1 MIDGR
6 GVAPLSVLLVLA
18 GSLASSPPPTPYPD
32 VPLGSGVYEVP
43 GDTGHGSEG
52 RPNAGFVITDSG
64 VLVIDALGSPW
75 QGKRLLATIR
85 TVTAAPVRWLVLTH
99 HHPDHAFGA
108 IVFTR
113 AGARVIASPDRHM
126 LIAEGGDDEL
136 VASWDR
142 VVGVQE
148 LQGFAFADTPSIP
161 VTGETTFVFGGR
173 RVEIAHQPNAHTAG
187 DLTVWI
193 PDAGVLFAGDLLIED
208 GVPMV
213 VDGSSAGL
221 LAALDRLAAY
231 RARVVVPGHGRLD
244 PDPGAQLAAAHRYL
258 DSTRAA
264 LGDALAQGTP
274 LSRVLRRMPPPDTGR
289 PVSLASRRQRNAVVI
304 YQEME
309 KRLMGVGSGPAATG
323 PGVSGPAP
331 SGPRPPGLVPA
342 AEIVVGRPRVARAE
356 RFTPWATLLS
366 TDSLAM
372 RLAAAPGQVT
382 VVDVRTDFGLYLK
395 GHIPGAVYLNV
406 ESLRSFA
413 DGVPNLLLPAESYET
428 LFTRLGIRAER
439 PVVVYSAGDTRN
451 IDATYVAWILSGFG
465 APVAL
470 LDGGF
475 QKWELEQRPT
485 AREYPSAVTGAFH
498 GRRFLPDRATRAEVA
513 EVVRL
518 HPADAALVDARAP
531 DQYAGEAG
539 AQMRRGHIPGA
550 ISHYW
555 QTDLRDDLTHVFRD
569 TAAIRAAYVAQGITP
584 DKAIIAYCNGGLES
598 SHLYFVL
605 HDLLGYPR
613 VRVYDGSWTD
623 WAARPELPI
632 VTGPNP

>member
-18 GSLASSPPPTPYPD
+18 GSFAAASPPPLPYPD

-43 GDTGHGSEG
+43 GDTGRGSEG
-52 RPNAGFVITDSG
+52 RPNAGFVVTDSG
-64 VLVIDALGSPW
+64 VLVVDALGSPY

-85 TVTAAPVRWLVLTH
+85 SVTDRPVRWLVLTH

-113 AGARVIASPDRHM
+113 AGARVIANPDRHM

-161 VTGETTFVFGGR
+161 VTGDTTFVVGGR

-187 DLTVWI
+187 DLTVWV

-221 LAALDRLAAY
+221 LAALDRIAAY
-231 RARVVVPGHGRLD
+231 HARVVIPGHGRVD
-244 PDPGAQLAAAHRYL
+244 PDPGAQIAAARRYL
-258 DSTRAA
+258 DSTRTA

-309 KRLMGVGSGPAATG
+309 KRLMGVGDAPGASGP
-323 PGVSGPAP
+323 SER
-331 SGPRPPGLVPA
+331 GPRPSRLVPPMPVEA
-342 AEIVVGRPRVARAE
+342 ARGRHA
-356 RFTPWATLLS
+356 PWAPLLS
-366 TDSLAM
+366 TDSLAA
-372 RLAAAPGQVT
+372 RLAMVT
-382 VVDVRTDFGLYLK
+382 IVDVRTDFGLYLK

-406 ESLRSFA
+406 EALRSFA

-428 LFTRLGIRAER
+428 LFTRLGIRADR

-451 IDATYVAWILSGFG
+451 IDATYLAWILSGFG

-475 QKWELEQRPT
+475 QKWELEERPT
-485 AREYPSAVTGAFH
+485 AREYPAAVAGAFH
-498 GRRFLPDRATRAEVA
+498 ARRFLPDKATREEV
-513 EVVRL
+513 ERVVRL
-518 HPADAALVDARAP
+518 RPADAVLVDARAP
-531 DQYAGEAG
+531 DQYAGLAG

-569 TAAIRAAYVAQGITP
+569 TATIRASYVAQGITP

-632 VTGPNP
+632 VTGPQP